1 MKIELSR
8 VVEPHR
14 GCNE

>member
-8 VVEPHR
+8 LVEPHR
-14 GCNE
+14 GCNG